1 MTGNLFRCLQA
12 DRLVPRQLRPAFPK
26 VPRACPVPM
35 GQAVSAPVSP
45 TPPDGGAG
53 ADFPFEDL
61 TDVPEFR
68 RVGEARFRSGGP

>member
-12 DRLVPRQLRPAFPK
+12 DRLVPRHLRPAFPN
-26 VPRACPVPM
+26 VPPACPVPT
-35 GQAVSAPVSP
+35 GEALSAPVAAA
-45 TPPDGGAG
+45 TPGGAG